1 MSQNGK
7 RKDEEGDSV
16 REIARVSL
24 LASGLS
30 VAACVMGLSIGAA
43 YGASTA
49 GSGAAAAAPAPAV
62 LKAEDLSGRWTG
74 NYHGLG
80 ELRSRCQ
87 GGACKITLDIAP
99 CGESWCGVLVKD
111 DGACGGVA
119 MKTELGEFNET
130 RMQFNGTLELDP
142 KAAGYVIQVT
152 LWSDNEGKR
161 RVEIIGDTGKELMF
175 MRRSFPFSARL
186 ARSGDTV
193 CTAPK
198 ATS

>member
-1 MSQNGK
+1 MSQNDK
-7 RKDEEGDSV
+7 RNDDDGDGV

-49 GSGAAAAAPAPAV
+49 ESTAATPTPAAAV
-62 LKAEDLSGRWTG
+62 LKAEDFSGRWSG
-74 NYHGLG
+74 NYYGFG
-80 ELRSRCQ
+80 DLRSRCQ

-99 CGESWCGVLVKD
+99 CGTSWCGVMVKD
-111 DGACGGVA
+111 GGDCGGVA
-119 MKTELGEFNET
+119 MKVELGEFKET
-130 RMQFNGTLELDP
+130 WMQFNGSLELDP
-142 KAAGYVIQVT
+142 KAAGYVIQAT
-152 LWSDNEGKR
+152 LWSDDEGKR
-161 RVEIIGDTGKELMF
+161 GVEIIGDTGKELMF

-186 ARSGDTV
+186 ARSGDAV
-193 CTAPK
+193 CTDTK